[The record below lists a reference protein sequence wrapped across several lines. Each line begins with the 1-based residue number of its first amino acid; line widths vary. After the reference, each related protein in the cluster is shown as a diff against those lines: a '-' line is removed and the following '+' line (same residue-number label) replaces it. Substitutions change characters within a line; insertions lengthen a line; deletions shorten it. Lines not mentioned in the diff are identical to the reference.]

1 MRTSNKLLEL
11 KGVHAFHGTVEALKG
26 VDLHVDEG
34 EIVTLLGNNGAGK
47 STVLGAISGIVKP
60 AQGEIWFRGKDISG
74 RRPEDIVRMGVV
86 QAPEGR
92 RVFEPLTVEE
102 NLLVGAFS
110 VRAQRERVKEDMRRI
125 YAMFPQLI
133 GLRSHLA
140 GTLSGGEQ
148 QMLALGR
155 ALMARP
161 VLLMLDES
169 SMGLSPNLRR
179 FIFRTVR
186 EINEAGTTVL
196 MVEQHARAA
205 LRVASRAYVLE
216 AGRITLQGSAGEL
229 STDLAVSSAY
239 LGGRG

>member
-1 MRTSNKLLEL
+1 
-11 KGVHAFHGTVEALKG
+11 
-26 VDLHVDEG
+26 
-34 EIVTLLGNNGAGK
+34 
-47 STVLGAISGIVKP
+47 
-60 AQGEIWFRGKDISG
+60 
-74 RRPEDIVRMGVV
+74 
-86 QAPEGR
+86 
-92 RVFEPLTVEE
+92 
-102 NLLVGAFS
+102 
-110 VRAQRERVKEDMRRI
+110 
-125 YAMFPQLI
+125 
-133 GLRSHLA
+133 
-140 GTLSGGEQ
+140 
-148 QMLALGR
+148 MLALGR